1 MVTSYIDI
9 DGKWGVL
16 ISYDFDMLDW
26 DDISSVLYSFG
37 LNERKIQRA
46 IRVLSTPNS
55 GLSVSN
61 DDIRMT
67 AIYIGKSTSTAQF
80 WNYVAHELKHASDAI
95 IDYYGEPLN
104 GESSA
109 YTIGYL
115 MQRVVEDIAI
125 PCK

>member
-26 DDISSVLYSFG
+26 DDIAGVLKTFG

-61 DDIRMT
+61 DDIHMT

-80 WNYVAHELKHASDAI
+80 WNSVAHELKHAADAI
-95 IDYYGEPLN
+95 IDYYGKPLD

-115 MQRVVEDIAI
+115 MQRVVEEIAI

>member
-26 DDISSVLYSFG
+26 DDISSVLKTFG
-37 LNERKIQRA
+37 LNERNIQRA
-46 IRVLSTPNS
+46 IRVLSTQNS

-67 AIYIGKSTSTAQF
+67 AIYIGKIGR
-80 WNYVAHELKHASDAI
+80 ASCR
-95 IDYYGEPLN
+95 E
-104 GESSA
+104 
-109 YTIGYL
+109 
-115 MQRVVEDIAI
+115 RV
-125 PCK
+125 

>member
-26 DDISSVLYSFG
+26 DDIAAVLQSFG

-55 GLSVSN
+55 GLAVSN

-67 AIYIGKSTSTAQF
+67 AIYIGKS
-80 WNYVAHELKHASDAI
+80 K
-95 IDYYGEPLN
+95 
-104 GESSA
+104 
-109 YTIGYL
+109 
-115 MQRVVEDIAI
+115 
-125 PCK
+125 